1 MKHLVSTIFL
11 LLFLNQTA
19 FTQVEY
25 YGGLEGKKMDWVLY
39 YLNEYYADSTDNA
52 YLTDIAIT
60 SIMAE
65 LDPYSVYQT
74 AAELEEMKKADEGFS
89 PESYGFSYYSVGDT
103 TFVVFMNPDGPA
115 EKAGLRK
122 SDRILRVNGFDVTG
136 ANYTKIEEFTSDQSL
151 DDLVFLLKHPGETE
165 RTLTIKKDLV
175 PLKSLD
181 AAYMNNR
188 FTGYVKIGRFTSNT
202 VQEFSDKVNPMIS
215 LGMANLIIDL
225 RGNYGGVMD
234 AAVELAD
241 QFLMEGKIITYKEG
255 FNLERT
261 EYLATANQ
269 PYRGINLVLLIDG
282 NTMSAAELFASALQ
296 DWDRALIVGRESYGK
311 GLIQQAYSLD
321 DGSAV
326 RLTIGKYFTPA
337 GRYLQRSKEDAKII
351 ETFLE
356 EDAIAFST
364 HQSVPDYMRFETA
377 NGRGIVA
384 SSGGIIPDI
393 YVNDLIQH
401 TDSYNALNNEGI
413 LYAFT
418 NSYLLTSK
426 NELSNT
432 YMDPVTLKKDQV
444 FDKQIESLLGNYI
457 VSEVNRRGLPQSLIP
472 RIIEQDI
479 VVQVK
484 AWIAGHIF
492 EQDAYYYVGMRDD
505 KTLNRAIEAFSDGTF
520 RSVNIFG
527 Y

>member
-1 MKHLVSTIFL
+1 MKHLICTLFFL
-11 LLFLNQTA
+11 SFLSQTA
-19 FTQVEY
+19 FTQVDY
-25 YGGLEGKKMDWVLY
+25 YGGIEGKKMDWVLY

-52 YLTDIAIT
+52 YLTDVAIK

-74 AAELEEMKKADEGFS
+74 AAELEEMNKADQGYS
-89 PESYGFSYYSVGDT
+89 PESYGFSYYTVGDS
-103 TFVVFMNPDGPA
+103 TFVVFVSPDGPA
-115 EKAGLRK
+115 EKAGLRN
-122 SDRILRVNGFDVTG
+122 SDRILMVDGFDVTG
-136 ANYTKIEEFTSDQSL
+136 ANYTKIGEFISDQTL
-151 DDLVFLLKHPGETE
+151 DDLVFILKQPGQAE
-165 RTLTIKKDLV
+165 RTVTIKKDLV
-175 PLKSLD
+175 PLKSLE

-188 FTGYVKIGRFTSNT
+188 FTGYVKIGRFTGNT
-202 VQEFSDKVNPMIS
+202 VEEFSDKVSPMIS

-241 QFLMEGKIITYKEG
+241 QFLMEGKLITYKEG
-255 FNLERT
+255 FNLDKT

-269 PYRGINLVLLIDG
+269 PYRGINLVVLIDQ
-282 NTMSAAELFASALQ
+282 NTMSAAELFTSALQ

-321 DGSAV
+321 DGSAI

-337 GRYLQRSKEDAKII
+337 GRYLQRSKEDGKII
-351 ETFLE
+351 ETLLE

-364 HQSVPDYMRFETA
+364 NQNLPDYMRFETA

-401 TDSYNALNNEGI
+401 TDSYNSLNNEGV

-418 NSYLLTSK
+418 NSYLLTSIM
-426 NELSNT
+426 ELKNT
-432 YMDPVTLKKDQV
+432 YQDPVTFKKDQV

-457 VSEVNRRGLPQSLIP
+457 VSEVNRRSLPQTLIP
-472 RIIEQDI
+472 RVVEQDI
-479 VVQVK
+479 IVQVK
-484 AWIAGHIF
+484 AWIAGHMF
-492 EQDAYYYVGMRDD
+492 EQDAYYYVAMRDD
-505 KTLNRAIEAFSDGTF
+505 KTLNRAIEAFTDGTF